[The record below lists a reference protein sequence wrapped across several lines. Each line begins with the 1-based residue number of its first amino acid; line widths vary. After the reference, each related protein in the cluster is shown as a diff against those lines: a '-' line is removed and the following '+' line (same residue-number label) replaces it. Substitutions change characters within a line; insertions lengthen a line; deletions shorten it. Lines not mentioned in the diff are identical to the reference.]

1 LSGGGRAVSA
11 QATEFSQFSDFV
23 ALQKKAEKWQIIG

>member
-1 LSGGGRAVSA
+1 LPGGGGADTA
-11 QATEFSQFSDFV
+11 QATGFSHFSDFV